1 MPKIEK
7 LYTLEITPE
16 RFVEACSDSELYEL
30 YLLIDSEVLRR
41 ENATKFNSN
50 IKARK

>member
-7 LYTLEITPE
+7 VFTLDITPE
-16 RFVEACSDSELYEL
+16 RFVSACSDTELFEL

-41 ENATKFNSN
+41 EKKKEIVVKPKRLT
-50 IKARK
+50 